1 MSPNMRLWKHP
12 SSNGDEGDAYL
23 YLEAL
28 VIENEPARK
37 DFQRLCRIFSKE
49 MFSDMA
55 RLAEEALSIPQN
67 PKRLARKYRRYS
79 RRNRRALL
87 NRTFAAIEY
96 LGNLLP
102 ALARRRLTSG
112 LNHSGERVVVTAPFL
127 RTVMVQLSPA
137 VGAAL

>member
-37 DFQRLCRIFSKE
+37 DFQRLCRIFSEE

-55 RLAEEALSIPQN
+55 RLTDEALSIPQN
-67 PKRLARKYRRYS
+67 PKRLTRKYHRYA
-79 RRNRRALL
+79 RLNRRTLL
-87 NRTFAAIEY
+87 TRPFAAIEY

-102 ALARRRLTSG
+102 SSARRRIALGS
-112 LNHSGERVVVTAPFL
+112 NHSGERVERAGQEIIKFNRL
-127 RTVMVQLSPA
+127 N
-137 VGAAL
+137 GASLGRV